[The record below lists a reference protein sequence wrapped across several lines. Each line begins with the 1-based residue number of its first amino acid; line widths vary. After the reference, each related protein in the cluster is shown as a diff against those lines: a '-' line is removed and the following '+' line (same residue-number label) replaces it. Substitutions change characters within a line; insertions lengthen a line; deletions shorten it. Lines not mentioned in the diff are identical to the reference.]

1 MNSLNRLVLSLK
13 TAGNNHKMI
22 QSVKVQTNYDIS
34 VEPEQYPLMTIF
46 PAQLRVDG
54 KMTVYS
60 FGVGI
65 FDTNR
70 NDSSNQVDALSDT
83 ASILQDILAT
93 LHYVYRDEQ
102 VDWTISGSA
111 DPVIEGKT
119 DLVSGYMAI
128 FEARINNNLDFCSV
142 PSNDYDFPSI
152 DLDILVIDGGYY
164 NSNYITP
171 TINGGVA

>member
-1 MNSLNRLVLSLK
+1 MNSLNRLIISLK
-13 TAGNNHKMI
+13 QAGNNHKMI
-22 QSVKVQTNYDIS
+22 KSVNVQTDYDIS
-34 VEPEQYPLMTIF
+34 VSPEEYPLMTIF
-46 PAQLRVDG
+46 PAPFRIEG
-54 KMTVYS
+54 KQTIYS

-65 FDTNR
+65 FDTNL
-70 NDSSNQVDALSDT
+70 NGSVNQVDALSDT

-93 LHYVYRDEQ
+93 LHYVYREEQ
-102 VDWTISGSA
+102 VAWSIQGSA

-119 DLVSGYMAI
+119 DLVSGFMSI
-128 FEARINNNLDFCSV
+128 FECRINNNMDFCSV